1 MEALRTFYCLFMA
14 DKKKERFDM
23 ILEPLQAICQLAMI
37 SFCPVGSKLSISN
50 NLLTIQIPSWSQGV
64 MRTYNHD
71 KKDDLFFLF
80 SVISRFNKFYIY
92 LNSKPDEVGD
102 LFELLIELSKSGI
115 DSIIQTYSRGENAHL
130 LHTLKMYRTL
140 LDKPDAFNIRQNSSS
155 TSSQDKNDTHE
166 DIDDVFVRI
175 TELYSEEHF
184 KIIYNIFSLIQESP
198 EDYLT
203 YMNSLNNAM
212 EPINRKIKKW
222 INDNI
227 VF

>member
-23 ILEPLQAICQLAMI
+23 ILEPMQAIIQLSLI
-37 SFCPVGSKLSISN
+37 SFCPIGSKLSISN
-50 NLLTIQIPSWSQGV
+50 NLLNIQIPSWSQGV
-64 MRTYNHD
+64 MRSYNQD
-71 KKDDLFFLF
+71 RKDDLFFLF
-80 SVISRFNKFYIY
+80 SVISRFNKFYAY
-92 LNSKPDEVGD
+92 LNSKPDEIAD

-115 DSIIQTYSRGENAHL
+115 DKIIQTYSRGESAHL

-140 LDKPDAFNIRQNSSS
+140 LDKPDAFSIKSSNSANE
-155 TSSQDKNDTHE
+155 KGETHD
-166 DIDDVFVRI
+166 DIDDVFFKI
-175 TELYSEEHF
+175 TDLYSEEHF
-184 KIIYNIFSLIQESP
+184 KIILNLFSLIQECP
-198 EDYLT
+198 EDYMT
-203 YMNSLNNAM
+203 YMAALNSAM